1 MSFRQIGR
9 NIKNALQSIP
19 ETGTKITNTLVGKIE
34 NENIVEVKGVRYRKI
49 KLRIVDNASPDTE
62 KQIERLL
69 DKLARRN
76 HRIEVLFEYNQI
88 KKQKIIDLQNELHIQ
103 TNNLHLENVKLH
115 KENLKLIQELND
127 QQIDFN
133 NQQSKYLSQIEQLNK
148 RLNNNNHFQFV
159 PYQMKAENDLLKMKN
174 KKLVEQLSE
183 KIIPDI
189 PENWN
194 YKKEEYEATINA
206 QLKTIAKLEA
216 RLNDVDHINKNNVLT
231 PKQIKAISKNNK
243 TDLTIKDLEFK
254 LTDRNTKI
262 KDLHLQ
268 ASILKQEFASQLKM
282 KNKEIALLQTK
293 KINKQM
299 MHGELL
305 NA

>member
-9 NIKNALQSIP
+9 SIKQALQSIP
-19 ETGTKITNTLVGKIE
+19 VTGTKITNTLVGKIE

-49 KLRIVDNASPDTE
+49 KLRIVDNASLDTE

-69 DKLARRN
+69 DIIARRN
-76 HRIEVLFEYNQI
+76 HKIELLVEFNEI
-88 KKQKIIDLQNELHIQ
+88 KKQKIINLQNELRIQ
-103 TNNLHLENVKLH
+103 TNNCHLENVKLH
-115 KENLKLIQELND
+115 RANLHLIQELND
-127 QQIDFN
+127 QQLDFN
-133 NQQSKYLSQIEQLNK
+133 NQQSKYLSQIEQLNRRMNK
-148 RLNNNNHFQFV
+148 KDSFQFV
-159 PYQMKAENDLLKMKN
+159 PYEMKAENDSLKLKN

-194 YKKEEYEATINA
+194 HKKEEFESIINA
-206 QLKTIAKLEA
+206 QLKTIAMLEA

-231 PKQIKAISKNNK
+231 PKQIKSISKNNK
-243 TDLTIKDLEFK
+243 TNLTIRDLEFK